1 MKQTIKKNIQSNVWS
16 GLFEGL
22 CKLPIN
28 ENKIFFESFL
38 GKSYSDNPKALYE
51 AIVKDQMGENLQLIW
66 SVKNKQFI
74 PGNGKQV
81 KRMHFSYFY
90 HLATAKYIITNS
102 RMPIGFKKRNGQ
114 ILIQT
119 WHGTPL
125 KTLGYDIKKITNP
138 NTTSE
143 EYLTNFQNDVDNW
156 DYLLSQ
162 NAYSTS
168 IFKRA
173 FKYSGRIIEEGYPRN
188 DKLIKYDNYQ
198 IESIR
203 EKYQINNDDKVLLYA
218 PTYRDYFYDNNQ
230 YKSEIKLDFNQVLKR
245 CPEWKIIV
253 RDHYLI
259 EDEGNRFNHE
269 RIIVPDEN
277 EDINNLM
284 LLSHALLTDYSS
296 VMFDYS
302 NLQRPII
309 FNAYDLEKYEDK
321 TRGLYQAYLRMIPGK
336 NVLKTDELIKI
347 LKNMTNYQRQYS
359 NELKQFCETYCG
371 LDDGNVAQKV
381 IKIIFGGKNE

>member
-1 MKQTIKKNIQSNVWS
+1 MKQRIRKNIQNKILF

-51 AIVKDQMGENLQLIW
+51 EMIKEQIGEDFELIW

-74 PGNGKQV
+74 PGSAKQV
-81 KRMHFSYFY
+81 KRLRLSYFY
-90 HLATAKYIITNS
+90 HLVTAKYIITNS
-102 RMPIGFKKRNGQ
+102 RMPVGFKKRKNQ

-125 KTLGYDIKKITNP
+125 KKLGYDIKKITSP
-138 NTTSE
+138 NTTRE
-143 EYLTNFQNDVDNW
+143 EYLREFQKDVDNW
-156 DYLLSQ
+156 DYLLSP

-173 FKYSGRIIEEGYPRN
+173 FKYSGTIIEAGYPRN
-188 DKLIKYDNYQ
+188 DKLIKWDNYQ
-198 IESIR
+198 IESIH
-203 EKYQINNDDKVLLYA
+203 EKYRINNHDKVLLYA
-218 PTYRDYFYDNNQ
+218 PTYRDYLHENNQ
-230 YKSEIKLDFNQVLKR
+230 YKSVVKLDFNQVLKR
-245 CPEWKIIV
+245 CPDWKIIV

-259 EDEGNRFNHE
+259 EHSTEILNNE
-269 RIIVPDEN
+269 RIIIPDEN

-284 LLSHALLTDYSS
+284 LISDALLTDYSS

-321 TRGLYQAYLRMIPGK
+321 TRGLYQPYLRMIPGK
-336 NVLKTDELIKI
+336 NVLKTEELIKI
-347 LKNMTNYQRQYS
+347 LKNMTNYQRQHAD
-359 NELKQFCETYCG
+359 ELKQFCETYCSMDNG
-371 LDDGNVAQKV
+371 HVAQKV
-381 IKIIFGGKNE
+381 IKIIFGGENE